1 MISHQLVCFKLFLRA
16 FIFLVHV
23 SLVVIRTGT
32 RLLNFRFLIDT
43 ILGRWSLI
51 SFTSRPLLY
60 FLSHDW
66 LMKMLSIRVAVLFVM
81 RVERVIVGTR
91 FNDKFAFKKF
101 SVGAW
106 LLDFNKSMLWSE
118 PIIMPLLSLFFSS
131 HTNLQYWSIN
141 SFSDVFGGQKREL
154 IINFL

>member
-16 FIFLVHV
+16 FIFVAHV

-32 RLLNFRFLIDT
+32 CLLNFRFFIDT

-51 SFTSRPLLY
+51 SFTSTPLLY
-60 FLSHDW
+60 FSSHDW

-81 RVERVIVGTR
+81 RVGQVIVITR

-131 HTNLQYWSIN
+131 HTNLQYWYKFLFRCIWGSIERAN
-141 SFSDVFGGQKREL
+141 Y
-154 IINFL
+154 